1 MKIPRKITF
10 RSVKTPFEQNILA
23 MGLTRLLSLPGV
35 PKTLLPFNVVTS
47 LSFWLSKKHTE
58 NCRGTDKAV
67 SFLYRLKFLEG
78 HFPSWYS
85 NTSYS
90 LRSVSLDFT
99 RKPLSTE
106 MQLLVHTT
114 LVTSHVKR
122 MDQCTTD
129 PS

>member
-35 PKTLLPFNVVTS
+35 PKTLLPFNFLTS

-67 SFLYRLKFLEG
+67 SSCIGSSFSRDIFLHGTVTPLTLC
-78 HFPSWYS
+78 
-85 NTSYS
+85 S
-90 LRSVSLDFT
+90 LSV
-99 RKPLSTE
+99 
-106 MQLLVHTT
+106 
-114 LVTSHVKR
+114 
-122 MDQCTTD
+122 
-129 PS
+129 